1 MGYGGYESTGKDR
14 RILLGYLATASLLDK
29 APVKYL
35 PSCNTPLYFIHFLMW
50 INSLFNFEFT
60 TNGSLLSQSPAT
72 SVYLNRDERR
82 CNVEKILYLKKIGS
96 PFILVNE
103 DEKINT
109 YLETLHVC
117 ECACA
122 WVSTTGSGAAPLL
135 PPHSSTTTYN
145 QPYKTYS
152 NSTYSP
158 RVLLFHFLCLLF
170 STNDPRLLLR
180 SDKYA
185 LMNWWGEIFY
195 RDSIFR
201 NPRRLSGRTQ
211 CRR

>member
-1 MGYGGYESTGKDR
+1 
-14 RILLGYLATASLLDK
+14 
-29 APVKYL
+29 
-35 PSCNTPLYFIHFLMW
+35 MW
-50 INSLFNFEFT
+50 INSLLNFVFT
-60 TNGSLLSQSPAT
+60 TNGSFVSQKPCH
-72 SVYLNRDERR
+72 ERVFKPWR
-82 CNVEKILYLKKIGS
+82 KTLKRWENLIFKRISS

-103 DEKINT
+103 TEKLNT

-117 ECACA
+117 VCACA
-122 WVSTTGSGAAPLL
+122 WVSTTGSGATPLL